1 MQKNVPINP
10 PATSLNPIKVKDAVG
25 VSAVDYS
32 ADFDNLYK
40 KGENFENVYKTGKAN
55 GELIRYLPGLV
66 KPFYQGQLKGTT
78 ERKAFADDT
87 YKDLKVV
94 EFAIQLSNNEYM
106 NFHGVHIVFSM
117 KIKKIKCCK

>member
-1 MQKNVPINP
+1 MQKNIPINP

-40 KGENFENVYKTGKAN
+40 KSENFENVYKTGKAN

-106 NFHGVHIVFSM
+106 NFHGVHIVFPM

>member
-40 KGENFENVYKTGKAN
+40 KSENFENVYKTGKAN
-55 GELIRYLPGLV
+55 GEVIRYLPGLV
-66 KPFYQGQLKGTT
+66 KPFSQGQLKGTT

>member
-40 KGENFENVYKTGKAN
+40 KSENFENVYKTGKAN

-117 KIKKIKCCK
+117 KIKKIKCK

>member
-1 MQKNVPINP
+1 MQKNIPINP

-40 KGENFENVYKTGKAN
+40 KSENFENVYKTGKAN

>member
-40 KGENFENVYKTGKAN
+40 KSENFENVYKTGKAN

-106 NFHGVHIVFSM
+106 NFHGVHIVFPM

>member
-25 VSAVDYS
+25 VSVVDYS
-32 ADFDNLYK
+32 ADFDNSYK
-40 KGENFENVYKTGKAN
+40 KSENFENVYKTGKAN

>member
-10 PATSLNPIKVKDAVG
+10 PATSLNPMKVKDAVG

-40 KGENFENVYKTGKAN
+40 KSENFENVYKTGKAN

>member
-32 ADFDNLYK
+32 ADFNNLYK
-40 KGENFENVYKTGKAN
+40 KSENFENVYKTGKAN

>member
-40 KGENFENVYKTGKAN
+40 KSENFENVYKTGKAN

-106 NFHGVHIVFSM
+106 NLHGVHIVFSM

>member
-40 KGENFENVYKTGKAN
+40 KSENFENVYKTGKAN

-94 EFAIQLSNNEYM
+94 EFAIQLSNNM

-117 KIKKIKCCK
+117 KIKKTKCCK

>member
-40 KGENFENVYKTGKAN
+40 KSENFENVYKTGKAN

-66 KPFYQGQLKGTT
+66 KPCYQGQLKGTT

>member
-40 KGENFENVYKTGKAN
+40 KSENFENVYKTGKAN

>member
-40 KGENFENVYKTGKAN
+40 KSENFENVYKTGKAN

-78 ERKAFADDT
+78 ERKAFTDDT

>member
-40 KGENFENVYKTGKAN
+40 KSENLENVYKTGKAN

>member
-10 PATSLNPIKVKDAVG
+10 PATSLNPTKVKDAVG

-40 KGENFENVYKTGKAN
+40 KSENFENVYKTGKAN